1 MKRYES
7 TARAS
12 LALGIWLGV
21 SGCGASSATGGGAS
35 VVSGAAATPDSTAPE
50 SSGMK
55 ASAAPVSIHTT
66 DLMPIGLTTIGATSL
81 GNHVYVLG
89 GYFGKPHA
97 YSQKD
102 QSREF
107 YRLDTASHRWD
118 KLPGVGPVQSA
129 ILVND
134 GRYVYRVGGMI
145 AKNEA
150 DQPENMQ

>member
-1 MKRYES
+1 MGYLCSSIEHCERSPMKRYES

-12 LALGIWLGV
+12 LALGILLGV
-21 SGCGASSATGGGAS
+21 SGCAASSAAGGGAS
-35 VVSGAAATPDSTAPE
+35 VVSGTASSADGAAPE
-50 SSGMK
+50 ASGIK

-89 GYFGKPHA
+89 GYSGTPHA

-107 YRLDTASHRWD
+107 YRLDTAS
-118 KLPGVGPVQSA
+118 
-129 ILVND
+129 
-134 GRYVYRVGGMI
+134 
-145 AKNEA
+145 
-150 DQPENMQ
+150 